1 MKCFANYNLN
11 INSDFE
17 IKIFREDE
25 NDIDL
30 LISIDDRTLN
40 LNMDSYHIRSRIQ
53 FTGVQGILI
62 RACKDNN
69 NIATI
74 HLLKDRGIH
83 STICNF
89 EVDYSDL
96 IIKIRN
102 MEFYVDMNLDTLK
115 NN

>member
-1 MKCFANYNLN
+1 MTCFNNYNLN
-11 INSDFE
+11 IVSDFE
-17 IKIFREDE
+17 IKTFREDE

-40 LNMDSYHIRSRIQ
+40 LNMDSCHIRSRMQ
-53 FTGVQGILI
+53 FTGVHGILI
-62 RACKDNN
+62 RACKDNS

-89 EVDYSDL
+89 EVDYSNL
-96 IIKIRN
+96 IIEIRS
-102 MEFYVDMNLDTLK
+102 MEFYVDMNLDILK

>member
-1 MKCFANYNLN
+1 MRCFNNYNLN
-11 INSDFE
+11 IASDFE
-17 IKIFREDE
+17 VKVFREDE

-30 LISIDDRTLN
+30 LISLDNRTLN
-40 LNMDSYHIRSRIQ
+40 FNIDSSHIRSRIQ

-96 IIKIRN
+96 ILEIN
-102 MEFYVDMNLDTLK
+102 FMEFYVEMNLNDLK
-115 NN
+115 K

>member
-1 MKCFANYNLN
+1 MRCFNNYNLN

-17 IKIFREDE
+17 IKVFREDE
-25 NDIDL
+25 NDVDL
-30 LISIDDRTLN
+30 LISIDNRTLN
-40 LNMDSYHIRSRIQ
+40 LNMDSYCIRSRMQ

-74 HLLKDRGIH
+74 HLLKDKGIH

-89 EVDYSDL
+89 EVDYIDL
-96 IIKIRN
+96 IIEIRS
-102 MEFYVDMNLDTLK
+102 MEFYVDMNLDILK